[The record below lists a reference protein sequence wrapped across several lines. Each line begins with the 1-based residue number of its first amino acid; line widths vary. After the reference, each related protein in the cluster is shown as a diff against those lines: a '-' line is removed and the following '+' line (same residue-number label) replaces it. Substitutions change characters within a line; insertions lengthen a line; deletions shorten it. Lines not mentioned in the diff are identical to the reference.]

1 MNRVLM
7 ILLLLVLALSPGAW
21 ADYSIS
27 NTTGVTPLLSQTV
40 VGQSFTTQTAGTI
53 TAVKMSGSI
62 GSSVS
67 LTLRIYAGESVSS
80 PLYTQSVTRS
90 GSGIRTHS
98 FTLTTPLPVTANTQY
113 TFTLTGSSSYTA
125 YATVLNLYSGGRA
138 YYNSFGST
146 GFQSPADLIFTVD
159 VAALPNYTVSGYVT
173 HAGLP
178 ISGVT
183 LTFSHDGGTVTTDLL
198 GYYSRSLVSGTTTT
212 ITPSKEGY
220 ASFSP
225 ATRTLTNLTGDQSNQ
240 NFAGSLAT
248 YTISGR
254 VTDGVNPI
262 PGVTLTFSVDLG
274 TATTNANG
282 EYSYTVYHGTTTMIT
297 PGHPGYHGWSPATRL
312 LTNVTANQSNQNFTG
327 EINMYVVTGV
337 VSSGMSPLQ
346 GATVTFSHNGATT
359 TTGPLGIYS
368 YEVPYGTTT
377 TITPSKPGYGNWTPA
392 SRTLTGIDENYML
405 QNFSGTIV
413 PLILSGKVTDGT
425 NPLAG
430 VTLTFSHNDGTAA
443 TNTSGEYL
451 YTVDYGTTTTI
462 TPSHPGYHGWVP
474 ASITHNTLAADQPNQ
489 NFTGTINTYTIS
501 GTVTDGVAPLAG
513 VTLTFSHNGATT
525 TTDAD
530 GNYSYVVN
538 YGTTTTITPSHPGYH
553 GWTPAAITLTGI
565 AADQPDQD
573 FAGIINTYTLSG
585 TVGDGSKPVTGAILT
600 FSHNGG
606 TATTDAS
613 GAWSYV
619 VNYNTTTTITP
630 SHPGYSIWDPADI
643 TLTQVAAD
651 QPGQDFNAQQ
661 SRMVVAIQFKD
672 EAGLPVGDVTCRVK
686 VPGLSEWEV
695 ISAPALQLLWGQHP
709 YNALFRNWDMDLGGR
724 YTFHFTAPAGYTFIS
739 PDSMVL
745 EVPAAE
751 NFYSVT
757 GHLFILHKSTSAPV
771 DTTSLVLPG
780 PVVDQHPLVFVSG
793 SPAWDAESWPNVVDE
808 DLEGWDGTGTVKADA
823 NGWAWAIFRFR
834 DGKTVKFNYFTLQT
848 DNGPADDLY
857 ADRQAVK
864 VEVLASN
871 SGKEPGDFTSCGV
884 FHLKTPEMALYKI
897 GHPVVAKYVMLRIF
911 AIPGAKQN
919 WEQVVEFGV
928 SWNKQRGTIL
938 ASDAAEL
945 AALPERFSLEP
956 SYPNPFNP
964 ETTIRY
970 QLPEEQQ
977 VRLSIFNLFGQEVA
991 RLVDGE
997 EAAGAHALRW
1007 NAENMPSGIY
1017 LVRLTA
1023 GGETAMQRITL
1034 LK

>member
-451 YTVDYGTTTTI
+451 YTVD
-462 TPSHPGYHGWVP
+462 
-474 ASITHNTLAADQPNQ
+474 
-489 NFTGTINTYTIS
+489 
-501 GTVTDGVAPLAG
+501 
-513 VTLTFSHNGATT
+513 
-525 TTDAD
+525 
-530 GNYSYVVN
+530 